1 MSMMSFFQEYKAQ
14 EYETNFSYMV
24 PMYGLFAKRHTKKKT
39 TNIYIVI
46 KVTWILNFDVNKF
59 KGNTNT
65 KNLYNYT

>member
-1 MSMMSFFQEYKAQ
+1 MMSFSQECESQ
-14 EYETNFSYMV
+14 EYEANFSYKA
-24 PMYGLFAKRHTKKKT
+24 PMYALFAKRHTKNFT

-46 KVTWILNFDVNKF
+46 KVMWILNFDVNKF

>member
-1 MSMMSFFQEYKAQ
+1 MNA
-14 EYETNFSYMV
+14 
-24 PMYGLFAKRHTKKKT
+24 LFAKRHAKNFT

-46 KVTWILNFDVNKF
+46 KVMWILNFDVNKF

>member
-1 MSMMSFFQEYKAQ
+1 
-14 EYETNFSYMV
+14 
-24 PMYGLFAKRHTKKKT
+24 MYALFAKRHTKNFT